1 MQPLKFGLVGAGGNK
16 VGDGRG
22 LSHARHLAALEAGQI
37 VAVCDIAGDA
47 AERVAAQLGATAYTD
62 YERFL
67 RHGLDVIILAT
78 PDPLHAQM
86 AALALEAGVGVI
98 SEVPAAT
105 TVADGRRLAQA
116 AHKSGGFYMLLE
128 NYGYRDEI
136 ELIRR
141 LVQAGKFG
149 DVYFGEGEYIHDC
162 RGLNR
167 FADGSLTWRGQAFS
181 QYVYIWHSLRPLLY
195 ILGDRT
201 KRVTAMQTMQ
211 PSRLEADI
219 NIADNVVSLFETAA
233 GRLLKI
239 RVDIVS
245 PRPHIM
251 DYYALQGTHGAFEG
265 TRGFGDPP
273 RIWLE
278 ELEPADRPGKSGPSV
293 AWRPLAEFEADY
305 IADRV
310 AARTEAKRTG
320 HGGSDYWTMKAFV
333 DAYRRDDTSPVDV
346 FRALDCSLPGP
357 LALESARQGGTPVE
371 IPDPRTF
378 IDG

>member
-1 MQPLKFGLVGAGGNK
+1 MKQINVGLVGAGGNA

-22 LSHARHLAALEAGQI
+22 LSHARHLAALDAGQI
-37 VAVCDIAGDA
+37 VAVCDIVPEA
-47 AERVAAQLGATAYTD
+47 AERVAARLNATPYTD
-62 YERFL
+62 FERFL
-67 RHGLDVIILAT
+67 RHGLDVVILAT
-78 PDPLHAQM
+78 PDILHAQQ
-86 AALALEAGVGVI
+86 AAIALEHGVGVI
-98 SEVPAAT
+98 SEVPGAT
-105 TVADGRRLAQA
+105 TVEDGRRLVQA
-116 AHKSGGFYMLLE
+116 YQKSGGFYMLLE

-181 QYVYIWHSLRPLLY
+181 GYVYIWHSLRPLLY
-195 ILGDRT
+195 ILDDRT
-201 KRVTAMQTMQ
+201 TRVTAMMTMQ
-211 PSRLEADI
+211 PGRLEADI
-219 NIADNVVSLFETAA
+219 NIPDNVVSLFQTAA

-251 DYYALQGTHGAFEG
+251 DYYALQGTHGSFEG

-278 ELEPADRPGKSGPSV
+278 EVEPAGRPGKSGPSV
-293 AWRPLAEFEADY
+293 KWRKLADFEATY
-305 IADRV
+305 IPDRV
-310 AARTEAKRTG
+310 AARADAAKTG
-320 HGGSDYWTMKAFV
+320 HGGADYWTMKAFV
-333 DAYRRDDTSPVDV
+333 DAFRRGDASPVDV
-346 FRALDCSLPGP
+346 YRALDCSLPGA
-357 LALESARQGGTPVE
+357 LALESAKQGGAPIDV
-371 IPDPRTF
+371 PDPRTF
-378 IDG
+378 A

>member
-1 MQPLKFGLVGAGGNK
+1 MKQINVGLVGAGGNA

-22 LSHARHLAALEAGQI
+22 LSHARHLAALDAGQI
-37 VAVCDIAGDA
+37 VAVCDIVPEA
-47 AERVAAQLGATAYTD
+47 AERVAARLNATPYTD
-62 YERFL
+62 FERFL
-67 RHGLDVIILAT
+67 RHGLDVVILAT
-78 PDPLHAQM
+78 PDILHAQQ
-86 AALALEAGVGVI
+86 AAIALEHGVGVI
-98 SEVPAAT
+98 SEVPGAT
-105 TVADGRRLAQA
+105 TVEDGRRLVQA
-116 AHKSGGFYMLLE
+116 YKKSGGFYMLLE

-181 QYVYIWHSLRPLLY
+181 GYVYIWHSLRPLLY
-195 ILGDRT
+195 ILDDRT
-201 KRVTAMQTMQ
+201 TRVTAMMTMQ
-211 PSRLEADI
+211 PGRLEADI
-219 NIADNVVSLFETAA
+219 NIPDNVVSLFQTAA

-251 DYYALQGTHGAFEG
+251 DYYALQGTHGSFEG

-278 ELEPADRPGKSGPSV
+278 EVEPAGRPGKSGPSV
-293 AWRPLAEFEADY
+293 KWRKLADFEATY
-305 IADRV
+305 IPDRV
-310 AARTEAKRTG
+310 AARADAAKTG
-320 HGGSDYWTMKAFV
+320 HGGADYWTMKAFV
-333 DAYRRDDTSPVDV
+333 DAFRRGDASPVDV
-346 FRALDCSLPGP
+346 YRALDCSLPGA
-357 LALESARQGGTPVE
+357 LALESAKQGGAPIDV
-371 IPDPRTF
+371 PDPRTF
-378 IDG
+378 A